1 MFSIFRVTKNEK
13 FGEKKERK
21 NKRKFVYI
29 WAYRMIFAR
38 IMIMKKNIEDKIE
51 IHLAESTQSNFFCI
65 IVIYRFCVRLCE
77 K

>member
-1 MFSIFRVTKNEK
+1 MFFFVFSIFRVTKNEK

-51 IHLAESTQSNFFCI
+51 IHLAESTQSNFFLYYCDI
-65 IVIYRFCVRLCE
+65 
-77 K
+77 